1 LNTKSS
7 KPPKGAGKNAGD
19 PLLFTFFNEVG
30 IIEQLAR
37 NRFERVMPDGMRMAH
52 FTMLNHMVRLGDGW
66 TPARLASA
74 FQLTKG
80 AITNTLQRLQ
90 ARGLVR
96 VRPDPDDGRSKRV
109 FLTPAGRRMRERC
122 IAALA
127 PELARVQAE
136 LGRDAIAA
144 ALPGLQAVRA
154 YLDNARE

>member
-1 LNTKSS
+1 VSAKTP
-7 KPPKGAGKNAGD
+7 KPIAKNADD

-37 NRFERVMPDGMRMAH
+37 SRFERVMPDGLRMAH

-66 TPARLASA
+66 TPARLANA

-80 AITNTLQRLQ
+80 AITNTLQRLE

-109 FLTPAGRRMRERC
+109 FITPAGQRMRERC
-122 IAALA
+122 IAALG
-127 PELARVQAE
+127 PELARMQAE
-136 LGRDAIAA
+136 LGRDTIAS
-144 ALPGLQAVRA
+144 ALPGLQVVRA
-154 YLDNARE
+154 YLDKARE